1 MARPKKFDEFT
12 VKNALRDV
20 FWERGYDGATY
31 AHIMEAT
38 GLKKGSL
45 YASFGDKSHLYG
57 IALRHYDETNGHE
70 AIRILSDNR
79 LTIGVKLNALFGS
92 VLSTVGTPKGLW
104 GCFTCN
110 AATDPGV
117 NDAENK
123 AIIQASVTKMLDAI
137 HQALPEAKK
146 HKAEHIQAVYFGSRA
161 LVKAGADHDRV
172 CNICDSLLADI

>member
-1 MARPKKFDEFT
+1 MARPKKFDEIT

-31 AHIMEAT
+31 SHIMEAT

-45 YASFGDKSHLYG
+45 YASFGDKNSLYG
-57 IALRHYDETNGHE
+57 IALRHYNETDGHE
-70 AIRILSDNR
+70 AIRILSDDR

-92 VLSTVGTPKGLW
+92 VLSTVGTPKALW
-104 GCFTCN
+104 GCFICN
-110 AATDPGV
+110 AAVDPAIV
-117 NDAENK
+117 DDENK
-123 AIIQASVTKMLDAI
+123 SIIQASVLQMLEAI
-137 HQALPEAKK
+137 HRALPESKK